1 MPHVGAPEPTL
12 DPSAHRPFAS
22 VEEYILRCTDEI
34 WVDRGVGLIDT
45 AYYDPEVRIHGA
57 FGTSVGLAP
66 VLAGTTQSI
75 ASYPD
80 EVGFGEDVVWEPR
93 GSQSF
98 ISSHRVYS
106 TGTNTGWT
114 SYGPPSGR
122 HFEKRALAHCLVK
135 DGKIIE
141 EWVVRDEHRLVT
153 DLGHDPHEVARR
165 FAERGDWQ
173 PLELGDLPE
182 DPIRTGVSGVRDSE
196 TAPAE
201 GQRIVEMFDQMW
213 NARRLDRIS
222 DFYDRDVVL
231 HTSRGRT
238 LQGLRQVST
247 ETLDMLAAF
256 PDAQQRILD
265 VCIDDH
271 PQRGQRAAVVWLLEG
286 TYSGYDVFGPATG
299 LPIQLLGASQL
310 VLEHG
315 RIVRE
320 FRVYDELALAIQI
333 EQGRL
338 RSTTAGS

>member
-1 MPHVGAPEPTL
+1 MSPLEVARPTL
-12 DPSAHRPFAS
+12 DPSAHQPFTS

-34 WVDRGVGLIDT
+34 WVDRGVGLIDA
-45 AYYDPEVRIHGA
+45 AYYDPDVRIHGA
-57 FGTSVGLAP
+57 FGTSVGLSS
-66 VLAGTTQSI
+66 VIAGTTQSI

-93 GSQSF
+93 GEQSF

-135 DGKIIE
+135 NGKIIE
-141 EWVVRDEHRLVT
+141 EWVVRDEHRLVV
-153 DLGHDPHEVARR
+153 DLGHDPRQVARR
-165 FAERGDWQ
+165 FAERGDWR
-173 PLELGDLPE
+173 PLELGHLPE
-182 DPIRTGVSGVRDSE
+182 DPLCAGVSGERDPGANAGE
-196 TAPAE
+196 D
-201 GQRIVEMFDQMW
+201 QRMLEMFDQLW
-213 NARRLDRIS
+213 NDRRHDRIS

-247 ETLDMLAAF
+247 ETLDVLAAF
-256 PDAQQRILD
+256 PDARQRILD
-265 VCIDDH
+265 VCIDEH
-271 PQRGQRAAVVWLLEG
+271 PRRGQRAAVVWLLEG
-286 TYSGYDVFGPATG
+286 TYSGYDVYGPATG
-299 LPIQLLGASQL
+299 LPIQLLGASQF
-310 VLEHG
+310 VLEGG

-338 RSTTAGS
+338 QSTAVDS